1 VKPRKAIRPYWFVAA
16 FLVIAAGCLAPAAI
30 AAPGD
35 LDPSFGDGG
44 KVRTPIKNSSLA
56 YAIGRQSTGKLIAA
70 GCSAGSEPGSQAF
83 QFTIARYTASGVLDP
98 SFGENGVRILSFPN
112 DPGTACVED
121 LAIRPDDSIVLAG
134 RAMNNLGNNQ
144 DFAIAQL
151 APDGQLDDN
160 FGTESRVTLHPGNP
174 EKHAGATAITLDPA
188 GRAVVAGKALTDYGD
203 SNKRDAQSF
212 AAVRIEPNGTLDTS
226 FGDNGEVVLGMH
238 ETSNPEPGSGIG
250 SGVADVVRYTDGRIE
265 LVGTAFDNWQD
276 GNHQLLGRVAIARL
290 TSSGQLDSSFSGDGK
305 LVTPVRS
312 ANESALFNAAALT
325 PDGRITVGGA
335 SDHQALVARFG
346 LNGEPDLTFGSAG
359 STLLALAELG
369 GCCATGVQ
377 ALHYQADGKLMI
389 AGISDPPA
397 GLHPRFG
404 VARLDTNGEP
414 DPSFGVSGVVSG
426 PPFEGA
432 PDEPWGGGAG
442 TAYAYDLV
450 LEPSGDI
457 VAAGAASGLFDDSTH
472 FALARYLGDTPPPPL
487 PLPLLTY
494 VALGDSYS
502 SGFGAGDYEPG
513 THKDGST
520 YPNNDCQ
527 RSANAFGPVIADEL
541 DMSLVFKA
549 CQGAVTRDLLFPSAH
564 PWAEGESAQVVHL
577 GPDVG
582 LVTFSIGGNDADFAG
597 HLAECILGFELLPF
611 NTCSGDKKVTEPVQ
625 EALERLDGLLATPA
639 QIVPYDDLFKEVR
652 KRTPFATRVAVG
664 YPEFFLEE
672 GGDRTSL
679 PGGRCEAVKQAD
691 QRWIVEQI
699 RNVNRTMKRIALDNG
714 FLFVDPSPYFDGHE
728 LCSGGKEWFFPL
740 LASGQFHPTPEGQHA
755 IADAVLDALDADAD
769 PPGSIS
775 FTVSSGEIISH
786 AVTVPSG
793 SARLT
798 VSTEWPGSDV
808 LASLTS
814 PLGETYTRSHPGP
827 AAYHDNGPTWE
838 QFEIVDPEPGDWR
851 IELYGADVSPN
862 GEPVSLTT
870 QVENAPNT
878 PPTANISYVR
888 EGNNLLFDASQ
899 SSDADGE
906 ISAYEWYVTSPT
918 AESTAAGPALTLPA
932 ESPEGRT
939 VTLIV
944 TDDQSSTGFAA
955 VTIPASSMEPQGN
968 SGLAAPALSIVDS
981 LAPSLY
987 DIRLQTRTRRGWK
1000 RSKVV
1005 HGPARLLAQLSEDAK
1020 VTLQLASKHRG
1031 GKRQVL
1037 NLLAGEQQISLAR
1050 LLHHVLP
1057 GGYQLGLAAQD
1068 SAGNVRKYRVG
1079 FRVVRRP
1086 RRSPQAK

>member
-1 VKPRKAIRPYWFVAA
+1 MSASVA
-16 FLVIAAGCLAPAAI
+16 V

-35 LDPSFGDGG
+35 LDQSFGDGG

-83 QFTIARYTASGVLDP
+83 QFTITRYTAEGILDP
-98 SFGENGVRILSFPN
+98 SFGENGVTILSFPG
-112 DPGTACVED
+112 DTGWACVED
-121 LAIRPDDSIVLAG
+121 LAIRPDDSVVLAG
-134 RAMNNLGNNQ
+134 GAISDLGNNQ

-151 APDGQLDDN
+151 TPDGQLDDN
-160 FGTESRVTLHPGNP
+160 FGTEGRVTLHPGNA

-188 GRAVVAGKALTDYGD
+188 GRAIVAGKALTDYGD

-212 AAVRIEPNGTLDTS
+212 AAVRIEPDGELDTS
-226 FGDNGEVVLGMH
+226 FGDSGEVVLGMH

-250 SGVADVVRYTDGRIE
+250 SGVADVVRYTDGRIG
-265 LVGTAFDNWQD
+265 LVGTASDNWQD
-276 GNHQLLGRVAIARL
+276 VNQNLGRVAIARL
-290 TSSGQLDSSFSGDGK
+290 TSDGQLDSSFSGDGK
-305 LVTPVRS
+305 LVTPVHS
-312 ANESALFNAAALT
+312 ATESALFNAAALS

-335 SDHQALVARFG
+335 INHQALVARFE

-369 GCCATGVQ
+369 GCCGTSVQ
-377 ALHYQADGKLMI
+377 SLHYQADGKLI
-389 AGISDPPA
+389 AAGVSDPPA
-397 GLHPRFG
+397 ELHPRFG
-404 VARLDTNGEP
+404 VARLDANGEP
-414 DPSFGVSGVVSG
+414 DPSFGASGVVSG
-426 PPFEGA
+426 PPFVGTL
-432 PDEPWGGGAG
+432 DEPWGGGSG
-442 TAYAYDLV
+442 TAFAYDFV
-450 LEPSGDI
+450 LEPSGNI
-457 VAAGAASGLFDDSTH
+457 VAAGAASGLFGEGSTH
-472 FALARYLGDTPPPPL
+472 FALARYQGDTPPPP
-487 PLPLLTY
+487 PPPLTY

-502 SGFGAGDYEPG
+502 SGFGAGDYELG

-564 PWAEGESAQVVHL
+564 PWAEGESAQVDHL

-625 EALERLDGLLATPA
+625 EALEQLDGLLATPA
-639 QIVPYDDLFKEVR
+639 QIVSYDDLFKEVR

-699 RNVNRTMKRIALDNG
+699 RNVNRIMKRIARDNG
-714 FLFVDPSPYFDGHE
+714 FLFVDPSSYFDGHE

-740 LASGQFHPTPEGQHA
+740 LASGQFHPTPEGQYA
-755 IADAVLDALDADAD
+755 IAAAVLDALDAGAD
-769 PPGSIS
+769 LPGSIP

-786 AVTVPSG
+786 TVTVPGG

-808 LASLTS
+808 LTSLTS
-814 PLGETYTRSHPGP
+814 PSGETYTRSHPGP

-838 QFEIVDPEPGDWR
+838 QFEIVDPEPGEWR
-851 IELYGADVSPN
+851 IELYGADVSPG
-862 GEPVSLTT
+862 GEPVSLST
-870 QVENAPNT
+870 QVESAPNA
-878 PPTANISYVR
+878 PPTARISYVR
-888 EGNNLLFDASQ
+888 AGNDLLFDGSQ

-906 ISAYEWYVTSPT
+906 INAYEWYVTSPT

-932 ESPEGRT
+932 ESPDGRT
-939 VTLIV
+939 ATLIV

-955 VTIPASSMEPQGN
+955 VTIPASSMEPQGS
-968 SGLAAPALSIVDS
+968 SGSAALAAPIVDS
-981 LAPSLY
+981 LAPFLY
-987 DIRLQTRTRRGWK
+987 DIRIQTRMLRGWK
-1000 RSKVV
+1000 RSQVV
-1005 HGPARLLAQLSEDAK
+1005 HGPARLLARLSEDAQ
-1020 VTLQLASKHRG
+1020 VTLRVASKHRSE
-1031 GKRQVL
+1031 KRQIL
-1037 NLLAGEQQISLAR
+1037 TLLAGEQRISLGR
-1050 LLHHVLP
+1050 LLRHVLS
-1057 GGYQLGLAAQD
+1057 GGYQLDLAVQD